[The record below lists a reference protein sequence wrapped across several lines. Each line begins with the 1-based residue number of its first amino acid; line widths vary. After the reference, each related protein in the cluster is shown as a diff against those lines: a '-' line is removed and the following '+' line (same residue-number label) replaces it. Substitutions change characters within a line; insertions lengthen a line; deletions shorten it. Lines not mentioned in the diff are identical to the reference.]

1 MMLSYTCEVN
11 EMDAINHA
19 WTMLKDYRGEEYQS
33 FCQRCHAPIDSK
45 SLPMLAK
52 IRGLCLDCY
61 GEERGY

>member
-1 MMLSYTCEVN
+1 
-11 EMDAINHA
+11 MDAINHA
-19 WTMLKDYRGEEYQS
+19 WTILKDYRGEEYQS